1 MLDEGLYRPDGAS
14 IARSVRNLARQ
25 ARKVLA
31 HPADESRA
39 RELFDAIERLERQI
53 GPAGNSKDLGRWLAN
68 LRRRVESRL
77 PAAV

>member
-1 MLDEGLYRPDGAS
+1 MLDEGLYSPDGAS
-14 IARSVRNLARQ
+14 IARSVRNVARQ
-25 ARKVLA
+25 ARQVLA
-31 HPADESRA
+31 HPAEESRA

-53 GPAGNSKDLGRWLAN
+53 GPGNSKDLGRWLAN